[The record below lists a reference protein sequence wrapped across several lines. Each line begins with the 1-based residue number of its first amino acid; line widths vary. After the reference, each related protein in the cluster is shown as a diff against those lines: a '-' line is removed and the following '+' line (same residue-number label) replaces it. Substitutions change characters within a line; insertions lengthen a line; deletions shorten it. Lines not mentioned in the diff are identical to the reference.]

1 MKKPVP
7 LAKLN
12 VKTSAGIISLC
23 ANESGI
29 SHLNFVPQA
38 GDDWQTR
45 ELSLT
50 ASRDS
55 VSTSLAEV
63 HLQQAKDEL
72 LEYLAGKRQRFN
84 VALAP
89 QGTEFQQQ
97 VWHALSELEY
107 GDTCSYADIAEK
119 IGRPKAVRA
128 VGTANGANPIAI
140 IVPCHRVIGKNGT
153 LTGYAYGLAL
163 KQKLLQL
170 EGISLI

>member
-1 MKKPVP
+1 MKKLAP

-12 VKTSAGIISLC
+12 FKTTAGIISLC
-23 ANESGI
+23 ANASGI
-29 SHLNFVPQA
+29 SHLNFVPQT
-38 GDDWQTR
+38 GDGWQTR
-45 ELSLT
+45 EVLLDGSNENELI
-50 ASRDS
+50 
-55 VSTSLAEV
+55 SLAEA
-63 HLQQAKDEL
+63 HLKQAKNEL
-72 LEYLAGKRQRFN
+72 LEYLAGERQLFS

-97 VWHALSELEY
+97 VWRALSQLGY
-107 GDTCSYADIAEK
+107 GSTCSYAHIAEK

-170 EGISLI
+170 EGISVT